1 MNLLLEISNGALA
14 ITAAI
19 TGVFLV
25 FAALL
30 IARLISPR
38 SFSVKKSEPYE
49 CGIPT
54 RGQSMIQFKAGY
66 YIFAI
71 LFLIFDVETVFL
83 YPWAV
88 VTRSMGPQSLAVI
101 GVFLF
106 ILVLGLAYAWRQGAL
121 KWSCKSPKL
130 KACRA
135 ATSKITSITTNW

>member
-19 TGVFLV
+19 TGIFLV

-30 IARLISPR
+30 IAKLISPR

-54 RGQSMIQFKAGY
+54 RGKSMIQFKAGY

-88 VTRSMGPQSLAVI
+88 VTRNLVMQGLLCI

-106 ILVLGLAYAWRQGAL
+106 ILALGLAYAWRKGAL
-121 KWSCKSPKL
+121 KWL
-130 KACRA
+130 
-135 ATSKITSITTNW
+135 

>member
-1 MNLLLEISNGALA
+1 MDLLLEISNGELAL
-14 ITAAI
+14 TATL
-19 TGVFLV
+19 TGLGLV

-30 IARLISPR
+30 IAKLISPK
-38 SFSVKKSEPYE
+38 SYSVKKAEPYE

-54 RGQSMIQFKAGY
+54 RGESMIQFKAGY

-88 VTRSMGPQSLAVI
+88 ITRSLGPSGLLCI

-106 ILVLGLAYAWRQGAL
+106 ILVLGLAYAWRKGVL
-121 KWSCKSPKL
+121 KWM
-130 KACRA
+130 
-135 ATSKITSITTNW
+135 

>member
-1 MNLLLEISNGALA
+1 MNLLLEIGNGVLS
-14 ITAAI
+14 ITAVL
-19 TGVFLV
+19 TGMGLV

-54 RGQSMIQFKAGY
+54 RGESMIQFKAGY

-71 LFLIFDVETVFL
+71 LFLIFDVETIFL

-88 VTRSMGPQSLAVI
+88 VMRGLGPQGILCI
-101 GVFLF
+101 GIFMF
-106 ILVLGLAYAWRQGAL
+106 VLIMGLAYAWRKGAL
-121 KWSCKSPKL
+121 KWE
-130 KACRA
+130 
-135 ATSKITSITTNW
+135 

>member
-14 ITAAI
+14 ITAVI
-19 TGVFLV
+19 TGIGLV

-30 IARLISPR
+30 IAKLISPR
-38 SFSVKKSEPYE
+38 SYSVKKAEPYE

-54 RGQSMIQFKAGY
+54 RGESMIQFKAGY

-88 VTRSMGPQSLAVI
+88 VAKSLGHNALLCI
-101 GVFLF
+101 GIFMFV
-106 ILVLGLAYAWRQGAL
+106 LVLGLAYAWRKGAL
-121 KWSCKSPKL
+121 KWD
-130 KACRA
+130 
-135 ATSKITSITTNW
+135 